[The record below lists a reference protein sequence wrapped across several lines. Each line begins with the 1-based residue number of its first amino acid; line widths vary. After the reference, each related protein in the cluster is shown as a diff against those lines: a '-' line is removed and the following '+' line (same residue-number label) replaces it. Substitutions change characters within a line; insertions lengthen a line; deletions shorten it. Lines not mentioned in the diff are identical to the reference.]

1 MNELVFIIAGILGFF
16 GVALVAR
23 LFGKYGL
30 IAWVGIS
37 AILANIA
44 LTKQV
49 TMFGVD
55 CTLGNVMFSSTYLAT
70 DILSEVY
77 GKKSAKKAVFIGGV
91 AAIVF
96 VCFGLL
102 VNVFTPN
109 QWDFANDSLKTI
121 LEFSIRT
128 TTMSIICFFIA
139 NYADVWLF
147 EKFRQKS
154 TKNLWLRNNVC
165 TILTNCAENFL
176 LCFGAFYGIYDAKY
190 CFMIALTS
198 SVIEII
204 AALLDTP
211 FVYLGRKWAKDRRD
225 SELTPAEVKVLT

>member
-1 MNELVFIIAGILGFF
+1 MNEILFIIAGIIGFF

-23 LFGKYGL
+23 IFGKYGL

-55 CTLGNVMFSSTYLAT
+55 CTLGNIMFSSTYLAT

-77 GKKSAKKAVFIGGV
+77 GKKDARKAVFVGGM
-91 AAIVF
+91 AAVVF
-96 VCFGLL
+96 VGFGIL
-102 VNVFTPN
+102 VNRFRAN
-109 QWDFANDSLKTI
+109 SWDMANDSLKMI
-121 LEFSIRT
+121 LDFSIRT

-165 TILTNCAENFL
+165 TILTNCLENFI
-176 LCFGAFYGIYDAKY
+176 LCFGAFYGLYDAQY
-190 CFMIALTS
+190 CLMIALTS

-211 FVYLGRKWAKDRRD
+211 FCYLGRKWARKHEE
-225 SELTPAEVKVLT
+225 SPQLVGAET

>member
-1 MNELVFIIAGILGFF
+1 MNEALFIVSGILGFF
-16 GVALVAR
+16 GVALVAK

-55 CTLGNVMFSSTYLAT
+55 CTLGNIMFSSTYLAT

-77 GKKSAKKAVFIGGV
+77 GKKDARKAVLVGAM
-91 AAIVF
+91 AAVVF
-96 VCFGLL
+96 VGFGLFI
-102 VNVFTPN
+102 NVYKAN
-109 QWDFANDSLKTI
+109 QWDYANEPLNMI
-121 LEFSIRT
+121 LSFSIRT
-128 TTMSIICFFIA
+128 TTMSIICFFFA

-147 EKFRQKS
+147 EKFREKS

-165 TILTNCAENFL
+165 TILTNCLENFL
-176 LCFGAFYGIYDAKY
+176 LCFGAFYGIYDAQY
-190 CFMIALTS
+190 CLMIALSS
-198 SVIEII
+198 SVIEIL

-211 FVYLGRKWAKDRRD
+211 FCYLGRKWAKERKEKDIQLE
-225 SELTPAEVKVLT
+225 SAEA

>member
-1 MNELVFIIAGILGFF
+1 MNELLFLLAGILGFF
-16 GVALVAR
+16 GVALVGK

-77 GKKSAKKAVFIGGV
+77 GKKNARKAVFIGGM

-96 VCFGLL
+96 VGFALL
-102 VNVFTPN
+102 VNSFKAN
-109 QWDFANDSLKTI
+109 QWDYATESLNTI
-121 LEFSIRT
+121 LSLSIRT

-165 TILTNCAENFL
+165 TILTNCLENFI
-176 LCFGAFYGIYDAKY
+176 LCFGAFYGIYDAQY
-190 CFMIALTS
+190 CLMIALTS

-211 FVYLGRKWAKDRRD
+211 FVYLGRRWAKERNDALEFAG
-225 SELTPAEVKVLT
+225 SEA

>member
-1 MNELVFIIAGILGFF
+1 MNELLFILAGVIGFF
-16 GVALVAR
+16 GVALVAK

-30 IAWVGIS
+30 IAWVAIS

-44 LTKQV
+44 VAKQV

-55 CTLGNVMFSSTYLAT
+55 CTLGNIMFSSTYLAT

-77 GKKSAKKAVFIGGV
+77 GKKEARKAVFMGGI
-91 AAIVF
+91 AAVVF
-96 VCFGLL
+96 VGFGVL
-102 VNVFTPN
+102 VNTFRAN
-109 QWDFANDSLKTI
+109 QWDFANDSLQMI
-121 LEFSIRT
+121 LSFSIRT

-165 TILTNCAENFL
+165 TILTNCIENFL
-176 LCFGAFYGIYDAKY
+176 LCFGAFYGMYDAQY
-190 CFMIALTS
+190 CLMIAVTTCL
-198 SVIEII
+198 IEII

-211 FVYLGRKWAKDRRD
+211 FCYLGRKWARERLDNT
-225 SELTPAEVKVLT
+225 EIA

>member
-1 MNELVFIIAGILGFF
+1 MNEALFIASGILGFF
-16 GVALVAR
+16 GVALVAK

-77 GKKSAKKAVFIGGV
+77 GKKDARKAVLVGAM
-91 AAIVF
+91 AAVVF
-96 VCFGLL
+96 VGFGLF
-102 VNVFTPN
+102 VNVYKAN
-109 QWDFANDSLKTI
+109 QWDYANESLNTI
-121 LEFSIRT
+121 LSFSIRT
-128 TTMSIICFFIA
+128 TTMSIICFFLA

-165 TILTNCAENFL
+165 TILTNCLENFL
-176 LCFGAFYGIYDAKY
+176 LCFGAFYGIYDAQY
-190 CFMIALTS
+190 CLMIALTS
-198 SVIEII
+198 SVIEIL

-211 FVYLGRKWAKDRRD
+211 FCYLGRKWARERKEKDIQLV
-225 SELTPAEVKVLT
+225 SAEA